1 MAKLAPEFSL
11 DFRKQLRASELEEV
25 IPLLPPGG
33 VILEVGAGAGWQAK
47 ELASRGFS
55 VTAIDITSSCYSEVQ
70 EWNVIEYDGY
80 RIPLED
86 NSVDVVFS
94 SNVMEHVPHIQEFV
108 LEMKRVLKPGG
119 YMVHVMPTSL
129 WRIATT
135 SAFYPYR
142 IKLAL
147 LRTLFARYKKKG
159 DVEKSGGQEATTST
173 VKVGRVA
180 RLLFP
185 TLHGV
190 RGNFITEAYYFSCG
204 YWKRTFSAGGMNIT
218 RTQPAGLLYT
228 GYKVMGPLLSLPVRK
243 VLARIVGSSCRIYI
257 TEKK

>member
-11 DFRKQLRASELEEV
+11 DFRKLLRASELEEV

-33 VILEVGAGAGWQAK
+33 AILEVGAGAGWQAK

-55 VTAIDITSSCYSEVQ
+55 VTAIDIQSSCYSEVQ

-94 SNVMEHVPHIQEFV
+94 SNVMEHVPHIKDFV
-108 LEMKRVLKPGG
+108 GEMKRVLKPGG

-135 SAFYPYR
+135 MAFYPYR
-142 IKLAL
+142 VKLAL
-147 LRTLFARYKKKG
+147 LRTLFARYKQQ
-159 DVEKSGGQEATTST
+159 GGEGGAGEGSSAG
-173 VKVGRVA
+173 VKVGRLA
-180 RLLFP
+180 RLFFP

-190 RGNFITEAYYFSCG
+190 RGNFVTEVYYFSNS
-204 YWKRTFSAGGMNIT
+204 YWKNTFSAGGVHIT
-218 RTQPAGLLYT
+218 STKPAGLLYT
-228 GYKVMGPLLSLPVRK
+228 GYKVLGALLPIPTRK
-243 VLARIVGSSCRIYI
+243 TLAKLLGSSCRIYI

>member
-11 DFRKQLRASELEEV
+11 DFRKLLRTSELEEV

-33 VILEVGAGAGWQAK
+33 AILEVGAGAGWQAK
-47 ELASRGFS
+47 ELASRGFA

-80 RIPLED
+80 KIPLDD

-94 SNVMEHVPHIQEFV
+94 SNVMEHVPHIREFV
-108 LEMKRVLKPGG
+108 GEMKRVLKPGG

-129 WRIATT
+129 WRVATT
-135 SAFYPYR
+135 IAFYPYR
-142 IKLAL
+142 VKLAL

-159 DVEKSGGQEATTST
+159 GVDRGGEGISPG
-173 VKVGRVA
+173 VKVGKLA

-190 RGNFITEAYYFSCG
+190 RGNFVTEMYYFSYG
-204 YWKRTFSAGGMNIT
+204 YWKTTFAEGGMSIAS
-218 RTQPAGLLYT
+218 TQPAGLLYT
-228 GYKVMGPLLSLPVRK
+228 GYKVLGALLPLSCRK
-243 VLARIVGSSCRIYI
+243 LLAKVVGSSCRIYI